1 MIRIGITGGIG
12 SGKTLICRMFKSLG
26 IPVYHSDEEARS
38 LMQEE
43 ASLVSGIVK
52 LFGEEAYI
60 DGSLNRS
67 MIAKRV
73 FQDNKLLNQLN
84 ALVHPAV
91 GRDFVRWTET
101 QRNTPYLIKEAAILF
116 ESGAEKGLDRVIV
129 VTAPE
134 ELRIQRII
142 QRDQLSRE
150 QILSRMKQQWSDEER
165 SQLADFIIVNDGKRM
180 LIPQVLKI
188 HRMFYDNY
196 QKRQKG

>member
-12 SGKTLICRMFKSLG
+12 SGKTLVCRMFKSLG
-26 IPVYHSDEEARS
+26 IPVYHSDEEARR

-196 QKRQKG
+196 QKRLKG